1 MPRAVW
7 LQLEAITVDLT
18 EFPNVKFFKV
28 EGVIRPWR
36 LEAVVKALS
45 SAGIRGMTTQMV
57 KGVGMQGG
65 G

>member
-1 MPRAVW
+1 M
-7 LQLEAITVDLT
+7 DLT